1 MPRRRASVF
10 LKEFVVLF
18 GFLNGV
24 WVAVGVNPGAT
35 LLATLEGFL
44 VALVGASGPLP
55 FAFALLPAVLTG
67 GALLLVLRRG
77 GWVGLVAVLVA
88 FLGGVQLVSSP
99 TASLVLLAAALGL
112 GYVATR

>member
-1 MPRRRASVF
+1 MPRRTSVF

-35 LLATLEGFL
+35 LLGTLEGFL
-44 VALVGASGPLP
+44 VALVGASGPLL
-55 FAFALLPAVLTG
+55 FAFALLPAVLTV
-67 GALLLVLRRG
+67 GALFLILRRG
-77 GWVGLVAVLVA
+77 GWLGLVAVLTA
-88 FLGGVQLVSSP
+88 FLGGVQVVSNP
-99 TASLVLLAAALGL
+99 AASLVLLGVAFAL